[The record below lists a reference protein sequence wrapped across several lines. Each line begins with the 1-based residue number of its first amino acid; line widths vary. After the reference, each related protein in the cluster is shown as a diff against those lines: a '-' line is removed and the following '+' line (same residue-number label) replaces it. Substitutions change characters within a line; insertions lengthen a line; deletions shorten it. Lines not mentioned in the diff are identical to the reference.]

1 MSMVTEAPLKN
12 AVPTD
17 QELIDFVVREARL
30 IDQQR
35 FDEWLDMYADDAF
48 YWMPLEWNQTDP
60 RLTCSLMY
68 EDKLLLSIRVER
80 LKGART
86 FSQKP
91 KSRCHHVLQTPQ
103 VDSRDAAA
111 NSYVTWTPIHYVETR
126 LDEQA
131 LYAAWV
137 THHLSVENGKLQ
149 HQAQARRPDQLRCCL
164 RQHPALYVT
173 ENERG
178 PPHGDRE
185 RRQYRHWRG
194 DRPRPPGRGL

>member
-12 AVPTD
+12 AIPTD

-103 VDSRDAAA
+103 VDSRDIAA
-111 NSYVTWTPIHYVETR
+111 NSYVTWTAMHYVETR
-126 LDEQA
+126 LEEQT
-131 LYAAWV
+131 LYAAWA
-137 THHLSVENGKLQ
+137 THHLSVENGKLKIKLKRVDLINCD
-149 HQAQARRPDQLRCCL
+149 AAFGNIQLFM
-164 RQHPALYVT
+164 
-173 ENERG
+173 
-178 PPHGDRE
+178 
-185 RRQYRHWRG
+185 
-194 DRPRPPGRGL
+194 

>member
-1 MSMVTEAPLKN
+1 MSMVTEAPLRN

-111 NSYVTWTPIHYVETR
+111 NSYVTWTAMHYVETR
-126 LDEQA
+126 LEEQT
-131 LYAAWV
+131 LYAAWA
-137 THHLSVENGKLQ
+137 THHLSVENGKLKIKLKRVDLINCD
-149 HQAQARRPDQLRCCL
+149 AAFGNIQLFM
-164 RQHPALYVT
+164 
-173 ENERG
+173 
-178 PPHGDRE
+178 
-185 RRQYRHWRG
+185 
-194 DRPRPPGRGL
+194 

>member
-1 MSMVTEAPLKN
+1 
-12 AVPTD
+12 
-17 QELIDFVVREARL
+17 
-30 IDQQR
+30 
-35 FDEWLDMYADDAF
+35 MYADDAF

-111 NSYVTWTPIHYVETR
+111 NLYVTWTPIHYVETR

-131 LYAAWV
+131 RGRL
-137 THHLSVENGKLQ
+137 LRGKE
-149 HQAQARRPDQLRCCL
+149 AEARRPDQLRCCL
-164 RQHPALYVT
+164 WQHPALYVT

-194 DRPRPPGRGL
+194 DRARASRRGL

>member
-1 MSMVTEAPLKN
+1 MSIVVEAALRN

-35 FDEWLDMYADDAF
+35 FDEWLDMYANDAF

-111 NSYVTWTPIHYVETR
+111 NSYVTWAPMHYLETR
-126 LDEQA
+126 LDEQT
-131 LYAAWV
+131 LYAAWA
-137 THHLSVENGKLQ
+137 THHLSVENGRLRIKLKRVDLINCD
-149 HQAQARRPDQLRCCL
+149 AAFGSIQLFM
-164 RQHPALYVT
+164 
-173 ENERG
+173 
-178 PPHGDRE
+178 
-185 RRQYRHWRG
+185 
-194 DRPRPPGRGL
+194 

>member
-12 AVPTD
+12 AIPTD

-103 VDSRDAAA
+103 IDKRDEQQLYACWATHTMTVVDGKLKMKMKRIDIVNSDAAFG
-111 NSYVTWTPIHYVETR
+111 NI
-126 LDEQA
+126 
-131 LYAAWV
+131 
-137 THHLSVENGKLQ
+137 
-149 HQAQARRPDQLRCCL
+149 
-164 RQHPALYVT
+164 
-173 ENERG
+173 
-178 PPHGDRE
+178 
-185 RRQYRHWRG
+185 
-194 DRPRPPGRGL
+194 

>member
-1 MSMVTEAPLKN
+1 MVTEAPLKN
-12 AVPTD
+12 AIPTD

-103 VDSRDAAA
+103 VDSRDEAN
-111 NSYVTWTPIHYVETR
+111 NSYVTWTPMHYIETR
-126 LDEQA
+126 LDDQTLFA
-131 LYAAWV
+131 VWA
-137 THHLSVENGKLQ
+137 THHLTVEDGRLRIKLKRVDLINCD
-149 HQAQARRPDQLRCCL
+149 AAFGNIQLFM
-164 RQHPALYVT
+164 
-173 ENERG
+173 
-178 PPHGDRE
+178 
-185 RRQYRHWRG
+185 
-194 DRPRPPGRGL
+194 

>member
-1 MSMVTEAPLKN
+1 MSMLADAPLKS

-103 VDSRDAAA
+103 VDSRNTAA
-111 NSYVTWTPIHYVETR
+111 NSYVTWTAMHYVETR
-126 LDEQA
+126 LEEQT
-131 LYAAWV
+131 LYAAWA
-137 THHLSVENGKLQ
+137 THHMSVEDGRLKINLKRVDVINCDAAFGNI
-149 HQAQARRPDQLRCCL
+149 QLFM
-164 RQHPALYVT
+164 
-173 ENERG
+173 
-178 PPHGDRE
+178 
-185 RRQYRHWRG
+185 
-194 DRPRPPGRGL
+194 

>member
-1 MSMVTEAPLKN
+1 MRMVAEAPLKS

-103 VDSRDAAA
+103 VDSCDAAS
-111 NSYVTWTPIHYVETR
+111 NSYVTWTPMHYVETR
-126 LDEQA
+126 LDEQT
-131 LYAAWV
+131 LYAAWA
-137 THHLSVENGKLQ
+137 THHLSVENGRLRIKLKRVDLINCD
-149 HQAQARRPDQLRCCL
+149 AAFGNIQLFM
-164 RQHPALYVT
+164 
-173 ENERG
+173 
-178 PPHGDRE
+178 
-185 RRQYRHWRG
+185 
-194 DRPRPPGRGL
+194 

>member
-111 NSYVTWTPIHYVETR
+111 NSYVTWTAMHYVETR
-126 LDEQA
+126 LEEQT
-131 LYAAWV
+131 LYAAWA
-137 THHLSVENGKLQ
+137 THHLSVENGKLKIKLKRVDLINCD
-149 HQAQARRPDQLRCCL
+149 AAFGNIQLFM
-164 RQHPALYVT
+164 
-173 ENERG
+173 
-178 PPHGDRE
+178 
-185 RRQYRHWRG
+185 
-194 DRPRPPGRGL
+194 

>member
-111 NSYVTWTPIHYVETR
+111 NSYVTWTAMHYVETR
-126 LDEQA
+126 LEEQT
-131 LYAAWV
+131 LYAAWA
-137 THHLSVENGKLQ
+137 THHLSVENGRLKIKLKRVDLINCD
-149 HQAQARRPDQLRCCL
+149 AAFGNIQLFM
-164 RQHPALYVT
+164 
-173 ENERG
+173 
-178 PPHGDRE
+178 
-185 RRQYRHWRG
+185 
-194 DRPRPPGRGL
+194 

>member
-35 FDEWLDMYADDAF
+35 FDEWLDMYADGAF

-103 VDSRDAAA
+103 VDSRDASA
-111 NSYVTWTPIHYVETR
+111 NSYVTWTAMHYVETR
-126 LDEQA
+126 LEEQT
-131 LYAAWV
+131 LYAAWA
-137 THHLSVENGKLQ
+137 THHLSVENGKLRIKLKRVDLINCD
-149 HQAQARRPDQLRCCL
+149 AAFGNIQLFM
-164 RQHPALYVT
+164 
-173 ENERG
+173 
-178 PPHGDRE
+178 
-185 RRQYRHWRG
+185 
-194 DRPRPPGRGL
+194 